1 MSEGYEVVVDAL
13 TAHAR
18 VLTALADEI
27 QGATSPAQT
36 RLPADAL
43 GVVGQP
49 FTALMDQLVTAGNRA
64 LESGVRAMNATS
76 GGVRESAGMLTQ
88 REKETGTGF
97 GGIDV

>member
-18 VLTALADEI
+18 VLTTLADEI

-64 LESGVRAMNATS
+64 LESGVTAMNATS
-76 GGVRESAGMLTQ
+76 TGVRTSAEMLAQ
-88 REKETGTGF
+88 REKETGAGF
-97 GGIDV
+97 GGVDV

>member
-18 VLTALADEI
+18 VLTTLADEI
-27 QGATSPAQT
+27 QAATTSAKT

-49 FTALMDQLVTAGNRA
+49 FTALLDQLVAVGNQA
-64 LESGVRAMNATS
+64 LSSGVRAMNATS
-76 GGVRESAGMLTQ
+76 GGVRESAGMVAQ
-88 REKETGTGF
+88 REKETGAAF